1 MKRMT
6 SPLIALLLI
15 TLAGVTIAS
24 AAHDTINESA
34 GSQTE
39 GSKSVARTKS
49 AAKVTM
55 KEARATALAQVPGGR
70 IKSSELERENGQLLY
85 SFDIR
90 TRNGIKEVHVDA
102 LTGKVLEVKSESAAN
117 EASEHRN
124 ERRESKRRP

>member
-117 EASEHRN
+117 EASERRN